1 MTKLELIEAIQ
12 SIPDDTIV
20 SMATITWGE
29 VDLDIPSQVKM
40 FEYVDRDMI
49 KNIPD
54 DILTAIANK
63 G

>member
-29 VDLDIPSQVKM
+29 VDLDAPSQVKM

-63 G
+63 E